1 MSEQT
6 IKCPNC
12 KKEIPLTETLTH
24 QIQEKVRNELQ
35 LELEK
40 KEQAFKERENEL
52 LVKTKEVEISQKK
65 IKIEIATQVEAE
77 KKKLAEEAKL
87 KAEEKVSVK
96 LKDLQEQI
104 KEKSEKI
111 EEAQKKELELM
122 KKQREVEEREKS
134 FELEMTRKIEGE
146 RKSIFEEA
154 GKKATEEQKYV
165 IAQLNKKLADV
176 TKAKDELT
184 RKLEQ
189 GSQQTQG
196 EVLELELEDILK
208 AQFPSDEILPVPKGI
223 KGADIIQKVID
234 RSGRICGQIVW
245 ESKKTKTWTEGWL
258 QKLKDDQR
266 IVKADLAV
274 IVSFALPEDIK
285 GFGLK
290 DGVFVCDLKL
300 VINLAYLLRYN
311 LMNLAESNRALVG
324 SNEKTKMVYAY
335 VNSNEFKQR
344 IQSIAE
350 SFISMKD
357 DLDKEKRAFQGIW
370 SKREKQIQRV
380 LDNTFGV
387 YGDLKGLTGGSIQE
401 IKMLELPEE
410 DDS

>member
-1 MSEQT
+1 MAEQT

-12 KKEIPLTETLTH
+12 KKYIPLTEALTT
-24 QIQEKVRNELQ
+24 QIQERVKGEMEVEID
-35 LELEK
+35 EK
-40 KEQAFKERENEL
+40 KKYLAEKEADL
-52 LVKTKEVEISQKK
+52 LKKTKTLEISQKK
-65 IKIEIATQVEAE
+65 IQAEIDAKVEIE
-77 KKKLAEEAKL
+77 KKKLLEKAEVN
-87 KAEEKVSVK
+87 AEEKVSVK
-96 LKDLQEQI
+96 LKDLQEQV
-104 KEKSEKI
+104 KEKNEKI

-122 KKQREVEEREKS
+122 KKQREIEEREKS
-134 FELEMTRKIEGE
+134 FKLEMARKIDNE
-146 RKSIFEEA
+146 REKIFEEA

-176 TKAKDELT
+176 TNAKDELT

-196 EVLELELEDILK
+196 EVLELELEEILK
-208 AQFPSDEILPVPKGI
+208 AQFPADEILPVPKGV

-234 RSGRICGQIVW
+234 RSGRLCGQIVW
-245 ESKKTKTWTEGWL
+245 ESKKTKTWTDGWL

-350 SFISMKD
+350 SFINMKD

-410 DDS
+410 PEE